1 MKNIEQIR
9 NDNLRRLIKEH
20 GGVNAFSA
28 KIGRSQ
34 AQVSQWLNNSVNSET
49 GKPRNISSR
58 SCRFIENSLGMK
70 EGWFDIEHFA
80 NIEPIST
87 KGDVPVVSWVAA
99 GTWTPMSDQT
109 VEPLEWLPCPVKH
122 GKGTYA
128 LIVRGQSMY
137 NPTGERSFKDGDI
150 IFVDPTLDAQNKD
163 FVIARLDN
171 ESEATFKQL
180 IVEDGQKMLMAI
192 NPDWKP
198 KFIQINGNA
207 SMLGVVIGKVERWR

>member
-99 GTWTPMSDQT
+99 GIWTPMSDQT

-128 LIVRGQSMY
+128 LIVRGPSMY

>member
-9 NDNLRRLIKEH
+9 NENLRQLVQEN

-34 AQVSQWLNNSVNSET
+34 AQISQWLNNSINSET

-58 SCRFIENSLGMK
+58 SCRFIEKSLGLR
-70 EGWFDIEHFA
+70 EGWFDIEHHS
-80 NIEPIST
+80 NVESIEVL
-87 KGDVPVVSWVAA
+87 GMVPVISWVAA
-99 GTWTPMSDQT
+99 GLWTPITDQSI
-109 VEPLEWLPCPVKH
+109 EPSEWLPCPVKH
-122 GKGTYA
+122 GEGTYA

-198 KFIQINGNA
+198 KFIPINGNA
-207 SMLGVVIGKVERWR
+207 SILGVVIGKVERWR

>member
-1 MKNIEQIR
+1 METQRKRTEKLRSLVTQAGGIAAFARKHNGIDPTYISQLLNGHRSFGERAAR
-9 NDNLRRLIKEH
+9 NME
-20 GGVNAFSA
+20 A
-28 KIGRSQ
+28 KIG
-34 AQVSQWLNNSVNSET
+34 V
-49 GKPRNISSR
+49 KP
-58 SCRFIENSLGMK
+58 
-70 EGWFDIEHFA
+70 GWFDIEEETA
-80 NIEPIST
+80 NIEPISIPGT
-87 KGDVPVVSWVAA
+87 VPVVSWVAA

-128 LIVRGQSMY
+128 LIVRGPSMY

>member
-1 MKNIEQIR
+1 METQRKRTEKLRSLVTQAGGIAAFARQHNGIDPTYISQLLNRHRSFGERAAR
-9 NDNLRRLIKEH
+9 NME
-20 GGVNAFSA
+20 A
-28 KIGRSQ
+28 KIG
-34 AQVSQWLNNSVNSET
+34 V
-49 GKPRNISSR
+49 KP
-58 SCRFIENSLGMK
+58 
-70 EGWFDIEHFA
+70 GWFDIEEETA
-80 NIEPIST
+80 NIEPVSIP
-87 KGDVPVVSWVAA
+87 GMVPVISWVAA
-99 GTWTPMSDQT
+99 GIWTPMSDQT

-128 LIVRGQSMY
+128 LIVRGQSMC

-171 ESEATFKQL
+171 ESEATFKKL

-198 KFIQINGNA
+198 KFISINGNA
-207 SMLGVVIGKVERWR
+207 SILGVVIGKVERWR

>member
-1 MKNIEQIR
+1 METQKKRVEKLRSLVKKAGGIAAFVR
-9 NDNLRRLIKEH
+9 NHNGIDPTYISQLLNGYRSFGERAARNME
-20 GGVNAFSA
+20 A
-28 KIGRSQ
+28 KIGVKQ
-34 AQVSQWLNNSVNSET
+34 
-49 GKPRNISSR
+49 
-58 SCRFIENSLGMK
+58 
-70 EGWFDIEHFA
+70 GWFDIKQESS
-80 NIEPIST
+80 NVELIEIP
-87 KGDVPVVSWVAA
+87 GMVPVISWVAA
-99 GTWTPMSDQT
+99 GLWTPITDQSI
-109 VEPLEWLPCPVKH
+109 EPSEWLPCPVKH

-137 NPTGERSFKDGDI
+137 NPSGERSFKDGDI

-180 IVEDGQKMLMAI
+180 VVEDGQKMLMAI

-207 SMLGVVIGKVERWR
+207 SILGIVIGKVERWR